1 MPGRIPLRYG
11 GAGAFARDDAVPI
24 LIAVVG
30 AALALYFFVYRA
42 RNAANI
48 AVDVVD
54 MANDVRLAARRFGFR
69 RQADI
74 HPVESIEDPN
84 VAITAAA
91 LAFLELDDLPT
102 QEQRDRLVA
111 EIGRELALGRADAE
125 EMQVLGRW
133 LVAACGGASAA
144 VSRLARKLY
153 KLRGQAAFEPLLGVI
168 NGVAAGG
175 HGGAL
180 SERQR
185 EALEDIR
192 IAFRIR

>member
-1 MPGRIPLRYG
+1 MGL
-11 GAGAFARDDAVPI
+11 
-24 LIAVVG
+24 VG

-48 AVDVVD
+48 AVDMID

-69 RQADI
+69 RQANI
-74 HPVESIEDPN
+74 HPVESIEDAN
-84 VAITAAA
+84 VAITATA

-111 EIGRELALGRADAE
+111 EIRDELALSQADAE

-133 LVAACGGASAA
+133 LVAECGGASAA

-153 KLRGQAAFEPLLGVI
+153 KLRGQAAFEPLLSVIKGVT
-168 NGVAAGG
+168 ASSKS
-175 HGGAL
+175 GAL
-180 SERQR
+180 SGRQR
-185 EALEDIR
+185 DALDDIR
-192 IAFRIR
+192 VAFHIR

>member
-1 MPGRIPLRYG
+1 LPGRIPHRYG
-11 GAGAFARDDAVPI
+11 GTGAFAGKDAVPI
-24 LIAVVG
+24 LIALVG
-30 AALALYFFVYRA
+30 AALALYYFVYRA

-48 AVDVVD
+48 AVDMVD

-69 RQADI
+69 RQANI
-74 HPVESIEDPN
+74 HPVESIEDPK

-111 EIGRELALGRADAE
+111 EIQRELALGRADAE

-133 LVAACGGASAA
+133 LVAECGSASAA

-168 NGVAAGG
+168 NGVVAGG

-185 EALEDIR
+185 DALEDIR

>member
-1 MPGRIPLRYG
+1 LPGRNPIRNHGL
-11 GAGAFARDDAVPI
+11 GAFSRDDDVPI
-24 LIAVVG
+24 LMGLIG
-30 AALALYFFVYRA
+30 AALAFYFFVYRA

-48 AVDVVD
+48 AVDMVD

-69 RQADI
+69 RQANI

-84 VAITAAA
+84 VAITATA

-111 EIGRELALGRADAE
+111 EIQGELALGRTDAE

-133 LVAACGGASAA
+133 LVAECGSASAA
-144 VSRLARKLY
+144 VSRIARKLY
-153 KLRGQAAFEPLLGVI
+153 KLQGQAAFEPLLSVI
-168 NGVAAGG
+168 NGVVAGG

-180 SERQR
+180 SDRQR
-185 EALEDIR
+185 DALEDIR
-192 IAFRIR
+192 VAFRIR